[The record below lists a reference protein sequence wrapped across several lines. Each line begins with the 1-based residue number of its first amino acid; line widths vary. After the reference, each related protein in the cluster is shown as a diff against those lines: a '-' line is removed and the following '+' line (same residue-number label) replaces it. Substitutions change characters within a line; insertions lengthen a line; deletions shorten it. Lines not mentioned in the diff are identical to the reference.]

1 MLCWVWMRK
10 RVVVGVA
17 SRPIFLQGVVPKRTY
32 HSHSHATIAIFTMRM
47 FFIAT
52 CASQQPH
59 KVDEML
65 EYKNLGISFCRD
77 RSRALYVLD
86 VCNTQYMF
94 LSLCWLGMKK
104 RGKAENCKGYLAIW
118 LFQCSIFPLYKE
130 IYHSSGSVIIK
141 LSTILL
147 GNRYSL
153 LYILKK
159 CIDYV
164 Y

>member
-1 MLCWVWMRK
+1 MDEKEGSGW
-10 RVVVGVA
+10 GG
-17 SRPIFLQGVVPKRTY
+17 LQTHFPSGSGTKENIPQSQPCY
-32 HSHSHATIAIFTMRM
+32 HCHLHNANVFYCHLAF
-47 FFIAT
+47 
-52 CASQQPH
+52 QQPH

-65 EYKNLGISFCRD
+65 KYKNLGISFCMD

-86 VCNTQYMF
+86 VRNTQYVF
-94 LSLCWLGMKK
+94 LSLSWLGMKK
-104 RGKAENCKGYLAIW
+104 RGKAENCKGNIW
-118 LFQCSIFPLYKE
+118 LFQCSVFPLYKE
-130 IYHSSGSVIIK
+130 IYHSSGSVIK

-147 GNRYSL
+147 GNWYSL